1 MVEKA
6 LEMDVPAESALV
18 QVQAGERVTEAHP
31 QLPDFDFKSWK
42 DYSHILPAMLP
53 NFPDFCPAGN
63 FRKSFADEMESCV
76 KFMGAYEDFKTF
88 TEHFRAYNFKT
99 FLMEGENLKM
109 FHKPGWHWT

>member
-1 MVEKA
+1 MVEEA

-18 QVQAGERVTEAHP
+18 QVVAGERVTEAHP

-63 FRKSFADEMESCV
+63 FRKSFADEME
-76 KFMGAYEDFKTF
+76 GASKAGPP
-88 TEHFRAYNFKT
+88 RR
-99 FLMEGENLKM
+99 
-109 FHKPGWHWT
+109 